1 MEKEGEGKMTE
12 LDHITEQV
20 LKQIDGDGFP
30 AGGSLQSPAGIG
42 ISLCMETASI
52 LKLREKKTS
61 GNRCLY

>member
-20 LKQIDGDGFP
+20 LKQIDGDGFRQEELTSGRMGFP
-30 AGGSLQSPAGIG
+30 SA
-42 ISLCMETASI
+42 METASI
-52 LKLREKKTS
+52 LKLEKRRQA